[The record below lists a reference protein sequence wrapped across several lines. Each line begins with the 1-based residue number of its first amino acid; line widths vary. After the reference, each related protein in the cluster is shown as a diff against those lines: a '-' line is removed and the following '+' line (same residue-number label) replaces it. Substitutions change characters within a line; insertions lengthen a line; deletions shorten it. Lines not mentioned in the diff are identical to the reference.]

1 MGALENVKEIA
12 SLVQKYH
19 DQELY
24 QRIVDLRDEI
34 FALREENLSLK
45 ETLKQ
50 MQDAADISDQLV
62 RESNFYYRKLA
73 NGNRSGPYCLACWDG
88 DQKLVNVQLGA
99 YGQYLC
105 GRCEVNKSKKV

>member
-24 QRIVDLRDEI
+24 QRMVDLRDEI

-50 MQDAADISDQLV
+50 MQDATDISDDLV
-62 RESNFYYRKLA
+62 RENNFTTASLPIGARLA
-73 NGNRSGPYCLACWDG
+73 LTAS
-88 DQKLVNVQLGA
+88 LVGTVT
-99 YGQYLC
+99 
-105 GRCEVNKSKKV
+105 ESW